1 MKKIICL
8 IIAVSTLALCLASCN
23 STTVQNECEITYH
36 YYVDAQKTEEVSE
49 EQLLAGQVYYLFVN
63 YKIEHVDGSKK
74 YSFATLVNY
83 NDNSIVT
90 CINSPTSFSL
100 DGNIIRI
107 SVDQEIGNEFE
118 IVYKIDAKSAGNITI
133 KHSAFEN
140 ISFYIPQILIS
151 IKEKA
156 E

>member
-1 MKKIICL
+1 MKKRISL
-8 IIAVSTLALCLASCN
+8 ILLLAVLVACFVSCN

-36 YYVDAQKTEEVSE
+36 YYLDVQKTEEVSE

-63 YKIEHVDGSKK
+63 YKVKHVDGSKK
-74 YSFATLVNY
+74 YSFATSVNY

-140 ISFYIPQILIS
+140 ISFYTPQILIS